1 MCHCGTPHQ
10 LTLCWCSEAAPG
22 DPISHVPLSSCWKRR
37 VFLRWVRGGGCL
49 CVYYVCVCVWKYSGE
64 VYWRTKMMQG
74 IVIKMNLSIW
84 SEIGPH
90 SFWNMLLDLMPSFII
105 RHVQVSSCC
114 ETRCWGIGW
123 WSDWSR
129 KWVLEVARD
138 SCQSWEVAISGNAG
152 LKSRVMKPNH
162 LHGRTSEDFTQHAVT
177 TLMHKNSYS
186 VTKSPQQM
194 ICADDIDI
202 DKTQDMWNDIQC
214 MYNIGILV
222 LSHTVD
228 SDSEESGNS
237 DVVILSLPWRVCALC
252 LGDVPQTVV
261 RGSLSRHVGL
271 CCLTHH
277 DRSWTGMLGP
287 LMYLY

>member
-1 MCHCGTPHQ
+1 
-10 LTLCWCSEAAPG
+10 
-22 DPISHVPLSSCWKRR
+22 
-37 VFLRWVRGGGCL
+37 
-49 CVYYVCVCVWKYSGE
+49 
-64 VYWRTKMMQG
+64 
-74 IVIKMNLSIW
+74 
-84 SEIGPH
+84 
-90 SFWNMLLDLMPSFII
+90 
-105 RHVQVSSCC
+105 
-114 ETRCWGIGW
+114 
-123 WSDWSR
+123 
-129 KWVLEVARD
+129 
-138 SCQSWEVAISGNAG
+138 
-152 LKSRVMKPNH
+152 
-162 LHGRTSEDFTQHAVT
+162 
-177 TLMHKNSYS
+177 
-186 VTKSPQQM
+186 
-194 ICADDIDI
+194 
-202 DKTQDMWNDIQC
+202 